1 MSTRNCYPVLIVW
14 AATARG
20 GKGRSHTSN
29 IVPARLAESVWCKKK
44 LHSPLYFL
52 LSGFEP
58 SLLLIYFSDSLNGC
72 SHCTKV
78 WQKTYP
84 LCDVPFSRSAMRS
97 FTPAQ
102 KSRRN
107 HQIRHDFRGDAK
119 AIRYCTNIQR
129 RLREQAKSNK
139 FQTKQKPCTCIKLLC
154 ASLSSYSV
162 NRIHLRPL

>member
-1 MSTRNCYPVLIVW
+1 MPTRNCYPVLMVW
-14 AATARG
+14 AATAWG
-20 GKGRSHTSN
+20 GKSHSHTSN

-44 LHSPLYFL
+44 LQSSLYFL
-52 LSGFEP
+52 VSGFEP

-72 SHCTKV
+72 SYSTKV
-78 WQKTYP
+78 WHKTYP
-84 LCDVPFSRSAMRS
+84 LCDVPFSRSAMRT

-107 HQIRHDFRGDAK
+107 HQIRYDFRGDAK
-119 AIRYCTNIQR
+119 AIDGYKNRQKAISFKR
-129 RLREQAKSNK
+129 NK
-139 FQTKQKPCTCIKLLC
+139 KPCTCIKLLC